1 MTFFIM
7 GGTGFVGLHLI
18 TWLLEQGHRVTALAR
33 GPKSAQRLPAS
44 CQTVLGDPLR
54 SGPWQSRAGQCDV
67 VINLVGRSIMTR
79 WSAASKQEI
88 MNTRVLSTR
97 MAVAALLPD
106 RATTL
111 INANAVGYYPL
122 RGDEEFTETDPPG
135 SGFLAEVCQRWQE
148 EAEEARQ
155 KGARVV
161 IARFASVLG
170 QGGGPM
176 PQLLPLFQK
185 GLGGRL
191 GRGNQWFTWIHVLD
205 LCRALEF
212 AAQHEDIAG
221 PMNCCAPR
229 CVTNAEFTR
238 ALGRVLRR
246 PTIFPAPAFAIRLL
260 LGEVAQVVLQGVK
273 VTPKVLE
280 RAGFTFLFPDLEAAL
295 RDLVHKETT

>member
-7 GGTGFVGLHLI
+7 GGTGFVGRHLI
-18 TWLLEQGHRVTALAR
+18 TLLLEQGHAVTALAR
-33 GPKSAQRLPAS
+33 GSKSAKRLPAG
-44 CQTVLGDPLR
+44 CQTVLGDPLQ
-54 SGPWQSRAGQCDV
+54 SGPWQARAGQSDV

-79 WSAASKQEI
+79 WNTSAKQEI
-88 MNTRVLSTR
+88 MDTRVLSTR

-122 RGDEEFTETDPPG
+122 RGDAEFTEADPPG
-135 SGFLAEVCQRWQE
+135 TGFLAEVCQRWQE
-148 EAEEARQ
+148 EAEKARQ

-170 QGGGPM
+170 QGGGSM
-176 PQLLPLFQK
+176 RQLLPLFQK

-191 GRGNQWFTWIHVLD
+191 GSGNQWFPWIHVLD

-212 AAQHEDIAG
+212 AAQHEDIVG
-221 PMNCCAPR
+221 PMNCCAPQY
-229 CVTNAEFTR
+229 VTNAEFTR
-238 ALGRVLRR
+238 TLGRVLRR
-246 PTIFPAPAFAIRLL
+246 PTIVPAPAFAIRLI

-273 VTPKVLE
+273 VAPKVLQQ
-280 RAGFTFLFPDLEAAL
+280 AGFAFLFPGLEAAL
-295 RDLVHKETT
+295 RDLVPKEAA